1 MMLSAANDLLNGKA
15 PAAVILLCDILPSF
29 IIVLVYPLFQHLLP
43 IKYSTI
49 LAVIFGFL
57 GFVCSF
63 FSNTSVS
70 SGILA
75 TILISF
81 QQGLGESSFLAFS
94 GLFDEICVSFWSTGT
109 GFAGLLS
116 TGMYAL
122 LTQIFNTNYSIII
135 ASCSVIPI
143 FLLIGY
149 FMV

>member
-1 MMLSAANDLLNGKA
+1 MFDSFCCYYQIQISVKRKELAINKVAFLTLGISNNFGYAMMLSAANDLLNGKA

-81 QQGLGESSFLAFS
+81 
-94 GLFDEICVSFWSTGT
+94 
-109 GFAGLLS
+109 
-116 TGMYAL
+116 
-122 LTQIFNTNYSIII
+122 
-135 ASCSVIPI
+135 
-143 FLLIGY
+143 
-149 FMV
+149 